1 MPTWNNS
8 DFERE
13 ATDIA
18 RTFWAGKDQNGSSLN
33 ELTTKVARDHSLN
46 PEQIRRLCRAAN
58 TQAFGQKHASLQGE
72 DRTPEFDLS
81 DAEAVIGS
89 LSLALTGATKVA
101 SAFYGAV
108 PDEYARPAPPIPQAS
123 LTKVASEYVAPPR
136 ALGIE
141 LDRALRETKDLGY
154 ERIGLNDLWETKIAE
169 LKSRA
174 RLQTWEH
181 DAFEKNAVALYGADA
196 LPELNAL
203 RTVLGRDPIE
213 TGPATLA
220 KLGSLQEQWLGVE
233 DAHAVLLKQAMDLR
247 AQYATVKVAHEKA
260 EARMKSLSARKL

>member
-33 ELTTKVARDHSLN
+33 ELTTKVARDHNLN

-58 TQAFGQKHASLQGE
+58 TQAFGQKHASLTGE
-72 DRTPEFDLS
+72 DRAPDFELS
-81 DAEAVIGS
+81 DAEGVIGA
-89 LSLALTGATKVA
+89 LSQAILGATKTA
-101 SAFYGAV
+101 SAFYGAL
-108 PDEYARPAPPIPQAS
+108 PDEYARPAPPPVAPN

-136 ALGIE
+136 SLAVEI
-141 LDRALRETKDLGY
+141 DRTERSVKDLGY

-169 LKSRA
+169 LKSHA
-174 RLQTWEH
+174 KLQSWSH
-181 DAFEKNAVALYGADA
+181 DTFEKNAVALYGADA

-203 RTVLGRDPIE
+203 RTVTGRTPLE
-213 TGPATLA
+213 TDPATLA

-247 AQYATVKVAHEKA
+247 AQYATVKVAHETATRTLKA
-260 EARMKSLSARKL
+260 LHARGL